1 MRLSRSD
8 TLGRFCIF
16 NVVGGLGIAVQLLI
30 LTLLREWAGVH
41 YLAATALAVEG
52 AVLHN
57 FFWHECWTWSDRTS
71 SSRSAILRRLS
82 RFNLTT
88 GAVSIASN
96 LGLMK
101 VCVDTLNLH
110 YFPANLLAIT
120 VTSIVNFLL
129 SDRFVFPGCH
139 KSGDSSRFPGV
150 L

>member
-1 MRLSRSD
+1 VRLSRSD
-8 TLGRFCIF
+8 TLGRFCVF
-16 NVVGGLGIAVQLLI
+16 NVVGALGIAVQLLI

-41 YLAATALAVEG
+41 YLPATALAVEG

-57 FFWHECWTWSDRTS
+57 FFWHECWTWADRTS
-71 SSRSAILRRLS
+71 LNRSAILRRLA

-88 GAVSIASN
+88 GAVSVASN

-101 VCVDTLNLH
+101 VWVDTLNLH
-110 YFPANLLAIT
+110 YFLANLLAIT

-129 SDRFVFPGCH
+129 SDRFVY
-139 KSGDSSRFPGV
+139 KNGDSSRFPGV

>member
-1 MRLSRSD
+1 
-8 TLGRFCIF
+8 
-16 NVVGGLGIAVQLLI
+16 
-30 LTLLREWAGVH
+30 
-41 YLAATALAVEG
+41 
-52 AVLHN
+52 
-57 FFWHECWTWSDRTS
+57 
-71 SSRSAILRRLS
+71 
-82 RFNLTT
+82 
-88 GAVSIASN
+88 
-96 LGLMK
+96 MK